1 MTTVYRGT
9 RRTIKAGRHGSH
21 SYTDLPVALIYS
33 AVPPGA
39 WGKPPAHFLKT
50 STVHAIELDC
60 RTALDMVN
68 DETWLSFSD
77 VLTYLDYGK
86 PGGITRKEAGRI
98 LNYLHN
104 RLTGKAPGG
113 EFQYKVYDPGGEEYE
128 GDIMDMLR
136 GVTAV
141 AAFKR
146 DFWDYTEGDDEED
159 VLSVATLLR
168 ADTFIYVDAPTFQ
181 KVAQRIGHDCVIYT
195 DVFQGGQYVAKDL
208 LNLDDIEDIPEVGN
222 AWDLDDDRVHTIATF
237 RPLSPRPI
245 RVLWAKRSLKILGR

>member
-21 SYTDLPVALIYS
+21 SYTDALPVALIYS

-181 KVAQRIGHDCVIYT
+181 KVAQRIGHDCTSSTLMCSRAVNMSQRISST
-195 DVFQGGQYVAKDL
+195 SMTSRTSRRWATPG
-208 LNLDDIEDIPEVGN
+208 I
-222 AWDLDDDRVHTIATF
+222 WTTIGST
-237 RPLSPRPI
+237 RSPPSGPCR
-245 RVLWAKRSLKILGR
+245 RARSGCCGPNGR